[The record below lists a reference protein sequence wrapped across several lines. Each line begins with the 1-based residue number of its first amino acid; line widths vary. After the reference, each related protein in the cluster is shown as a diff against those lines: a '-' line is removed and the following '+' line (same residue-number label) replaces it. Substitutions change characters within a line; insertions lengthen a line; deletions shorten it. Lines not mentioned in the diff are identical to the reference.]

1 MSPQDLILSAIA
13 RDEARIIDFLAR
25 LVRAPSPNPPGD
37 TRQAMNVI
45 EAELRRFGIPSRRL
59 FVKDGLP
66 NLVADFRGA
75 RPGPH
80 LVLNG
85 HVDVFPAGDEAGWSR
100 SPWSGLVQDGY
111 IHGRGAVDMKAG
123 TAALAL
129 AFAYLYGHRDSLA
142 GRLTLALV
150 SDEETGGRY
159 GAEFLLKEHSELVLG
174 DCYVNA
180 EPSSIDAI
188 EVGEKGAV
196 HLRIGIRTAGGHGAY
211 THQSPNAIRL
221 MGDLQRDLDRLH
233 GIRHETPADLA
244 PVITECRAV
253 IDRLVGKG
261 GGDIIDV
268 VTVNYGAI
276 KGGSSANVLA
286 PDCVL
291 EVDIR
296 MPAGMTSATILASV
310 KDVLAKY
317 EGASMEVITL
327 MEPSW
332 SDARHP
338 MVGHLSRNA
347 ERFSNRDVVP
357 VLSLGASDARF
368 WRQIG
373 IPGYSY
379 GPSPD
384 TMGAPD
390 EAVKITE
397 YLNILKVHALA
408 ACDYL
413 SAA

>member
-1 MSPQDLILSAIA
+1 MTPKEQILAAIA
-13 RDEARIIDFLAR
+13 RDEQRIIDFLAR

-37 TRQAMNVI
+37 TRQAMSVI
-45 EAELRRFGIPSRRL
+45 EAELRRFGIHGRRL
-59 FVKDGLP
+59 SVTDEMP
-66 NLVADFRGA
+66 NLVADFEGA

-85 HVDVFPAGDEAGWSR
+85 HVDVFPVGDEAGWSR
-100 SPWSGLVQDGY
+100 SPWSGLVADGCV
-111 IHGRGAVDMKAG
+111 HGRGAVDMKAG

-129 AFAYLYGHRDSLA
+129 AFAYLHEHRENLG

-150 SDEETGGRY
+150 SDEETGGRI
-159 GAEFLLKEHSELVLG
+159 GAEFLLKQHPELVAG

-180 EPSSIDAI
+180 EPSSVGAI

-196 HLRIGIRTAGGHGAY
+196 HLRVALRTAGGHGAY

-221 MGDLQRDLDRLH
+221 MGKLQHDLDGLH
-233 GIRHETPADLA
+233 GARHATPADLA

-268 VTVNYGAI
+268 VTVNFGAI

-296 MPAGMTSATILASV
+296 MPAGMTSATIFASV
-310 KDVLAKY
+310 RDILAKY

-332 SDARHP
+332 SDFRHP
-338 MVGHLSRNA
+338 MVAHLSRNA
-347 ERFSNRDVVP
+347 ERFGNGQVVP

-368 WRQIG
+368 WRQRG
-373 IPGYSY
+373 IPGFSY

-390 EAVKITE
+390 EAVKISE
-397 YLNILKVHALA
+397 YLDVLKTHALA

-413 SAA
+413 V

>member
-1 MSPQDLILSAIA
+1 MSPKELILSAIA
-13 RDEARIIDFLAR
+13 RDEDRIIDFLVR

-37 TRQAMNVI
+37 TRQAMSVI
-45 EAELRRFGIPSRRL
+45 EAELRRFDISSRLL
-59 FVKDGLP
+59 FAKDEMP
-66 NLVADFRGA
+66 NLVADFKGA

-85 HVDVFPAGDEAGWSR
+85 HVDVFPAGDAAGWSR

-111 IHGRGAVDMKAG
+111 VHGRGAVDMKAG
-123 TAALAL
+123 TAALVL
-129 AFAYLYGHRDSLA
+129 AFAYLHAHRDSLG

-159 GAEFLLKEHSELVLG
+159 GAEFLLKDYPELVTG

-180 EPSSIDAI
+180 EPSSTGAI

-221 MGDLQRDLDRLH
+221 MGELQRDLNGLH
-233 GIRHETPADLA
+233 GKRYETPADLD
-244 PVITECRAV
+244 PVITQCRAV

-276 KGGSSANVLA
+276 RGGSSANVLA

-310 KDVLAKY
+310 QDVLARY

-332 SDARHP
+332 SDSRHP

-368 WRQIG
+368 WRQRG
-373 IPGYSY
+373 IPGFSY

-390 EAVKITE
+390 EAVKISE
-397 YLNILKVHALA
+397 YLHVLKTHAFA

-413 SAA
+413 G

>member
-1 MSPQDLILSAIA
+1 MSPKELILSAIA
-13 RDEARIIDFLAR
+13 HDEGRIIDFLVR

-37 TRQAMNVI
+37 TRLAMSVI
-45 EAELRRFGIPSRRL
+45 EAELRRFDISSQCL
-59 FVKDGLP
+59 FVKDEMP
-66 NLVADFRGA
+66 NLVADFKGA

-85 HVDVFPAGDEAGWSR
+85 HVDVFPAGDAAGWSR

-111 IHGRGAVDMKAG
+111 VHGRGAVDMKAG
-123 TAALAL
+123 TAALVL
-129 AFAYLYGHRDSLA
+129 AFAYLHTHRDSLG

-159 GAEFLLKEHSELVLG
+159 GAEFLLKDYPELVTG

-180 EPSSIDAI
+180 EPSSTGAI

-221 MGDLQRDLDRLH
+221 MGELQRDLNGLH
-233 GIRHETPADLA
+233 GKRYETPADLA
-244 PVITECRAV
+244 PIITQCRAV

-296 MPAGMTSATILASV
+296 MPAGMTGATILASV
-310 KDVLAKY
+310 QDVLARY

-332 SDARHP
+332 SDSRHP

-368 WRQIG
+368 WRQRG
-373 IPGYSY
+373 IPGFSY

-390 EAVKITE
+390 EAVKISE
-397 YLNILKVHALA
+397 YLHVLKTHAFA

-413 SAA
+413 G

>member
-1 MSPQDLILSAIA
+1 MSPKELILSAIA
-13 RDEARIIDFLAR
+13 RDENRIIDFLVR

-37 TRQAMNVI
+37 TRLAMSVI
-45 EAELRRFGIPSRRL
+45 EAELRRFDISSRCL
-59 FVKDGLP
+59 FAKDEMP

-85 HVDVFPAGDEAGWSR
+85 HVDVFPAGDAAGWSR
-100 SPWSGLVQDGY
+100 SPWSGQVQDGY
-111 IHGRGAVDMKAG
+111 VHGRGAVDMKAG
-123 TAALAL
+123 TAALVL
-129 AFAYLYGHRDSLA
+129 AFAYLHGHRDRLG

-159 GAEFLLKEHSELVLG
+159 GAEFLLKEHSELVVG

-180 EPSSIDAI
+180 EPSSVDAI

-196 HLRIGIRTAGGHGAY
+196 HLRIAIRTAGGHGAY

-221 MGDLQRDLDRLH
+221 MGELQRDLNGLH
-233 GIRHETPADLA
+233 GKRYETPTDLA
-244 PVITECRAV
+244 PIITQCRAV

-276 KGGSSANVLA
+276 RGGSSANVLA

-310 KDVLAKY
+310 KDVLARY

-332 SDARHP
+332 SDSDHP
-338 MVGHLSRNA
+338 MVRHLSRNA
-347 ERFSNRDVVP
+347 ERFSNRDIVP

-390 EAVKITE
+390 EAVKISE

-413 SAA
+413 GEA

>member
-1 MSPQDLILSAIA
+1 MTPKEQILAAIA
-13 RDEARIIDFLAR
+13 RDEQRIIDFLAR
-25 LVRAPSPNPPGD
+25 FVRAPSPNPPGD
-37 TRQAMNVI
+37 TRQAMSVI
-45 EAELRRFGIPSRRL
+45 EAELRRFGIHGRRL
-59 FVKDGLP
+59 SVKDEMP
-66 NLVADFRGA
+66 NLVADFEGV

-85 HVDVFPAGDEAGWSR
+85 HIDVFPAGDEAGWSR
-100 SPWSGLVQDGY
+100 SPWSGLVAEGCV
-111 IHGRGAVDMKAG
+111 HGRGAVDMKAG

-129 AFAYLYGHRDSLA
+129 AFAYLHEHRKSLG

-159 GAEFLLKEHSELVLG
+159 GAEFLLKEYSELVTG

-180 EPSSIDAI
+180 EPSSTGAI

-196 HLRIGIRTAGGHGAY
+196 HLRIAMRTAGGHGAY

-221 MGDLQRDLDRLH
+221 MGKLQHDLDGLH
-233 GIRHETPADLA
+233 GARHATPVDLA

-253 IDRLVGKG
+253 IDRLVGEG

-268 VTVNYGAI
+268 VTVSYGAI

-310 KDVLAKY
+310 EDVLAKY
-317 EGASMEVITL
+317 KGASMELMTL

-332 SDARHP
+332 SDFRHP

-347 ERFSNRDVVP
+347 ARFGNREVVP

-368 WRQIG
+368 WRQRG
-373 IPGYSY
+373 IPGFSY

-390 EAVKITE
+390 EAVKISE
-397 YLNILKVHALA
+397 YLDVLKTHALA

-413 SAA
+413 G

>member
-1 MSPQDLILSAIA
+1 VSPKKLILSAIA

-25 LVRAPSPNPPGD
+25 FIRAPSPNPPGD
-37 TRQAMNVI
+37 TREAMSVV
-45 EAELRRFGIPSRRL
+45 EAELRRFDIPSRRL
-59 FVKDGLP
+59 FAKDEMP
-66 NLVADFRGA
+66 NLVADFKGA

-100 SPWSGLVQDGY
+100 SPWSGLVEDGY
-111 IHGRGAVDMKAG
+111 VHGRGAVDMKAG
-123 TAALAL
+123 TAALVL
-129 AFAYLYGHRDSLA
+129 AFAYLHEHRDSLG

-159 GAEFLLKEHSELVLG
+159 GAEFLLKEHSELVVG

-180 EPSSIDAI
+180 EPSSVGAI

-196 HLRIGIRTAGGHGAY
+196 HLRISIRTAGGHGAY

-221 MGDLQRDLDRLH
+221 MGELQRDLNRLH
-233 GIRHETPADLA
+233 GIRYETPADLA
-244 PVITECRAV
+244 PIITECRAV

-317 EGASMEVITL
+317 EGASMEVITI

-338 MVGHLSRNA
+338 MVGHLSHNA
-347 ERFSNRDVVP
+347 ERFSNRTVVP
-357 VLSLGASDARF
+357 VMSLGASDARF

-390 EAVKITE
+390 EAVKISE
-397 YLNILKVHALA
+397 YLDILKTHVLA
-408 ACDYL
+408 AFDYL
-413 SAA
+413 SET